1 MQHCCRWKGCTKL
14 FSDPEQLYSH
24 LTNDHVGRK
33 STGNLCLTC
42 HWEDCDVSVIK
53 RDHITSHLRVHVPS
67 KPHHCAYCDKSF
79 KRPQDLKK
87 HEKIHDENNDT
98 LKPQTGGMNPS
109 LSPQSSSMSHARLP
123 ISPPHS
129 TTYSDDSWMQPVI
142 SPRSDVYDMRQEPCT
157 PPQYNSN
164 EFIQQLMF
172 NEGELKTD
180 YDTEMMN
187 NLDMLQALVDNGSIC
202 PSSLNI
208 SSQEQLNNFNLWL
221 SQLTEQIQSP
231 YSEQQKQQQEQ
242 LQQHNQYA
250 DVLLQFNEPQDV
262 IYPEQD
268 LYVRSYPSI
277 QSADLATQQVF
288 NQQEQLQYDNQLY
301 NDYPVMDNNYSQY
314 SYTPDLKMNGQRHHY
329 TAVPGMASNLFTPD
343 IRTTCNLRSTKED
356 VKYKTPTTHAKEEK
370 VAEAFKPTIV
380 THETKK
386 NVTTMMNV
394 FSSTLSVNDKK
405 VMQTKE
411 ETAEPSAK
419 KTSSVSKD
427 VLDLLVSD
435 MSDLSIEKKKESS
448 ILYPS
453 LDKIEKHQK
462 LLRQLSEWANTSFK
476 QKDQLRV

>member
-1 MQHCCRWKGCTKL
+1 
-14 FSDPEQLYSH
+14 
-24 LTNDHVGRK
+24 
-33 STGNLCLTC
+33 
-42 HWEDCDVSVIK
+42 
-53 RDHITSHLRVHVPS
+53 
-67 KPHHCAYCDKSF
+67 
-79 KRPQDLKK
+79 
-87 HEKIHDENNDT
+87 
-98 LKPQTGGMNPS
+98 
-109 LSPQSSSMSHARLP
+109 
-123 ISPPHS
+123 
-129 TTYSDDSWMQPVI
+129 
-142 SPRSDVYDMRQEPCT
+142 
-157 PPQYNSN
+157 
-164 EFIQQLMF
+164 
-172 NEGELKTD
+172 
-180 YDTEMMN
+180 MMN

-242 LQQHNQYA
+242 LQQLQQQNQYA

-268 LYVRSYPSI
+268 LYVRSYPSM
-277 QSADLATQQVF
+277 QSADMATQQVF

-343 IRTTCNLRSTKED
+343 IRTTYNLRSTKED